1 MMDLS
6 NMMLLAFEGHKDQ
19 VDRGGEKYIK
29 HPLAVMEM
37 VRNVFGNDQELL
49 MIALGHDLLEDSHF
63 SMEDL
68 YEHGFSER
76 VVLGILSLTKVDGQ
90 SYEEYKEQVKSN
102 QDAMKVKIF
111 DLEHNS
117 DLSRLKKVSDK
128 DLERREKYQQ
138 FRKELLEEL
147 FK

>member
-1 MMDLS
+1 MDLS

-19 VDRGGEKYIK
+19 VDRGGEEYIK

-90 SYEEYKEQVKSN
+90 SYEEYKKQVKSN

-111 DLEHNS
+111 DLQHNS

>member
-1 MMDLS
+1 MDLP
-6 NMMLLAFEGHKDQ
+6 MMRVLAFVGHKDQ

-68 YEHGFSER
+68 YEQGFSER

-90 SYEEYKEQVKSN
+90 SYEEYKKQVKSN
-102 QDAMKVKIF
+102 KDAMKVKIF
-111 DLEHNS
+111 DLQHNS

-128 DLERREKYQQ
+128 DLERVEKYQQ